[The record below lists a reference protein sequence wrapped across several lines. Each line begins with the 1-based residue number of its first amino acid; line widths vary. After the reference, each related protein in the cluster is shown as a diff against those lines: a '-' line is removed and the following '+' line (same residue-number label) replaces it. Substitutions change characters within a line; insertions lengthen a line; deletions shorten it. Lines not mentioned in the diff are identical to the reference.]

1 MSTKDR
7 KIKEK
12 ENRKELILGA
22 AFSIMEKYGIYG
34 LSLDLIAK
42 ETDLAKGTIY
52 LYFKSKEEIISTLS
66 LKARILLLNEFK
78 EIANKNLDPLNELK
92 QVVIENYLFF
102 KKNALNYNLVSLYEV
117 NNNLIETDEIQQV
130 GIQITEIIVGMVN
143 KAKNQGILNP
153 KIEPLHF
160 TFCLWGMTMG
170 MIQLISVRGHLMS
183 DQLGLTEQGL
193 INNYTETLING
204 LTN

>member
-12 ENRKELILGA
+12 ENRKKLILGA

>member
-78 EIANKNLDPLNELK
+78 EIANKNLNPLNELK

-170 MIQLISVRGHLMS
+170 MIQLISVRGHLMN

-204 LTN
+204 LTK